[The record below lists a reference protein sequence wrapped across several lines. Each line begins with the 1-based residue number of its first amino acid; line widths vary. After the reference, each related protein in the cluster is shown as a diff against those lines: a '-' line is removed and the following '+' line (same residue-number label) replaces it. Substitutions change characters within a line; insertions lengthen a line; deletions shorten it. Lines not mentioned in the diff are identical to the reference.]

1 MYKEI
6 DCSVWTGRTDSTV
19 RYESFRYHQVVNCIR
34 TDELQQKLIN
44 KISIIG
50 FECDEGVR
58 RNKGRVGAR
67 NAPIEIRK
75 QLANIPWRGS
85 QNVHIYDVGNV
96 TCDAQFLEKAQVEL
110 GKHVCEIMNSN
121 SRCIVIG
128 GGHETLYGHYLG
140 IRQSVGE
147 EAVIG
152 IINIDAH
159 FDLREYDHQ
168 PSSGTMFK
176 QILDMDEKVKY
187 FVCGIQRY
195 GNTTE
200 LFNRADELG
209 VTYFY
214 EDEMDYDST
223 IKAVDQFIKS
233 CDVILFTICT
243 DVISASHAPG
253 VSAPS
258 PFGLEPGIVRNLT
271 RTICENPKVSSFS
284 LCEVNPDL
292 DEGNRTV
299 KLGANLL
306 NEAVMAFQ
314 INLTNRTEE
323 YQ

>member
-6 DCSVWTGRTDSTV
+6 DTTVWAGRTDSTV
-19 RYESFRYHQVVNCIR
+19 CLESFRYHQVVHCIR
-34 TDELQQKLIN
+34 TDELQQKLN
-44 KISIIG
+44 KKISIIG
-50 FECDEGVR
+50 FECDEGIR
-58 RNKGRVGAR
+58 RNKGRVGAK

-75 QLANIPWRGS
+75 QLASIPWRGS
-85 QNVHIYDVGNV
+85 QNVPIYDVGNV
-96 TCDAQFLEKAQVEL
+96 TCEAQLLEKAQVEL

-121 SRCIVIG
+121 SHCIVIG
-128 GGHETLYGHYLG
+128 GGHETLYGQYLG
-140 IRQSVGE
+140 IRESVGK

-159 FDLREYDHQ
+159 FDLRVYDHQ

-176 QILDMDEKVKY
+176 QILDMDEKIKY

-209 VTYFY
+209 VTYLY

-223 IKAVDQFIKS
+223 VKAVKQFIKS

-258 PFGLEPGIVRNLT
+258 PFGLEPSIVRNLT
-271 RTICENPKVSSFS
+271 RTICRS
-284 LCEVNPDL
+284 
-292 DEGNRTV
+292 
-299 KLGANLL
+299 
-306 NEAVMAFQ
+306 
-314 INLTNRTEE
+314 
-323 YQ
+323 